1 MKCQDTLNFCQ
12 RKRVRLGV
20 GLGLGGETPGRLEVL
35 PKKKGKDWIRGR
47 IRVVTRHV
55 RMSWTFA

>member
-1 MKCQDTLNFCQ
+1 M
-12 RKRVRLGV
+12 RKRVGL

-47 IRVVTRHV
+47 IRVVTRHA
-55 RMSWTFA
+55 RMSLTFA

>member
-1 MKCQDTLNFCQ
+1 M
-12 RKRVRLGV
+12 RRRVRLGL
-20 GLGLGGETPGRLEVL
+20 GLGLGGKTSGRLEVL

-47 IRVVTRHV
+47 IRVVTRHA

>member
-1 MKCQDTLNFCQ
+1 MS
-12 RKRVRLGV
+12 R
-20 GLGLGGETPGRLEVL
+20 GLGLLHEKKGRVRVRVGGETPGRLEVL

-47 IRVVTRHV
+47 IRVVTRHA